1 MATGVN
7 VVLGV
12 AIAYIVTRKLIP
24 FANLLDSLVMVP
36 LALPGIILAFGYVV
50 TYTGTFLDP
59 LENPIPLLII
69 AYSIRR
75 LPYMVRA
82 ASAGLQQTSASLE
95 EASLLFGA
103 NKFQTI
109 LKITIPLL
117 MANLIAGALMSFSYS
132 MLDVSDSLILAMKD
146 QFDPITKA
154 IYVFYLEQGNGEF
167 IASALG
173 MVAMLILTLSI
184 LGVTRILGNKMGEL
198 FKA

>member
-1 MATGVN
+1 
-7 VVLGV
+7 
-12 AIAYIVTRKLIP
+12 
-24 FANLLDSLVMVP
+24 
-36 LALPGIILAFGYVV
+36 
-50 TYTGTFLDP
+50 
-59 LENPIPLLII
+59 
-69 AYSIRR
+69 
-75 LPYMVRA
+75 MVRA

-146 QFDPITKA
+146 QFYPITKA